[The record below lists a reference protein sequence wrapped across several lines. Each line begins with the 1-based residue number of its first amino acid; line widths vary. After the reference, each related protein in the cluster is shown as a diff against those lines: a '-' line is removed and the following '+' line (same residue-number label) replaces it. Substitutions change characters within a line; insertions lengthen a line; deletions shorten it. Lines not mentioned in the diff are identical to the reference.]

1 MASAESNKFR
11 LFMADLQELLWRHHA
26 ELSVGINVDRHRY
39 ESAELLLYFSSG
51 WCCELP
57 SKISGKEPVE

>member
-1 MASAESNKFR
+1 MASDEANKFQM
-11 LFMADLQELLWRHHA
+11 FMTDLQELLWKHNA

-39 ESAELLLYFSSG
+39 DSAELLLYFASG

-57 SKISGKEPVE
+57 SKIIGKEPVQ

>member
-1 MASAESNKFR
+1 MASDEANRLR
-11 LFMADLQELLWRHHA
+11 LFMADLQELLWRHSA

-39 ESAELLLYFSSG
+39 DSAELLLFLDG

-57 SKISGKEPVE
+57 SKIVGKEPVK